1 MPDYAH
7 PILTCEEAQAFE
19 KEILHGEG
27 AEWTA
32 MNRAG
37 RAVGHS
43 ILNDYRELGRFP
55 SHASILVL
63 LGKGH
68 NGGDA
73 LLAAHEICRTYP
85 EVEIAVLPMQAIEE
99 CRTMTRRAFDGLQRK
114 AKVQL
119 VNLPRAQNGHFDL
132 CIDGLLGM
140 NFKPPVREPAGKIID
155 AVNQNENIRFR
166 AAVDIPSGLG
176 DKSFRA
182 DFTYATGIAKS
193 PLFENRNSGEVGRIS
208 YLDIGFFEHG
218 YSGSKTFD
226 EDIMTRRTLTTLSG
240 LRPVNSNKR
249 TYGHLFV
256 LSGSRSMPGALLM
269 SVKAALRS
277 GVGLLTAFA
286 PESVAAQFAAIV
298 PEVMW
303 VPWPET
309 PDGGLALEGRHLLLE
324 RLSRADAILTGSGV
338 GKEPETLELIRECVS
353 LLSLPMVLDADTL
366 TPEIAKAA
374 TERPAEA
381 GPVIVTPHHGEFK
394 RMANQESAEYNAD
407 ALRKFCLERGI
418 VTILKGPITRVSD
431 GESIINATFAGPVLA
446 RGGSGD
452 ILAGLVGGLLAQS
465 PEDAFSS
472 ACRAVCWQGLAASRL
487 AHLQGAQAVITT
499 DLLEHLAPVLRGE

>member
-19 KEILHGEG
+19 KELLHGDG

-37 RAVGHS
+37 RSVGRS
-43 ILNDYRELGRFP
+43 VLADYRELGHLP
-55 SHASILVL
+55 PHCSILVL
-63 LGKGH
+63 IGKGH

-73 LLAAHEICRTYP
+73 LLAADEICRANP
-85 EVEIAVLPMQAIEE
+85 DAEVAVLPMQPVEQ
-99 CRTMTRRAFDGLQRK
+99 CRTLTRRAFDGLQRK

-119 VNLPRAQNGHFDL
+119 INLARAQNGRFDICL
-132 CIDGLLGM
+132 DGLLGM
-140 NFKPPVREPAGKIID
+140 NFRPPVREPARKIID
-155 AVNQNENIRFR
+155 AVNDNPGIRFR

-176 DKSFRA
+176 DSAFRA
-182 DFTYATGIAKS
+182 DFTYATGIAKT
-193 PLFENRNSGEVGRIS
+193 PIFHDEHTQHVGRIR
-208 YLDIGFFEHG
+208 YLDIGFFDSSYDGPQSFNEA
-218 YSGSKTFD
+218 
-226 EDIMTRRTLTTLSG
+226 IMTSKMLGSLSK
-240 LRPVNSNKR
+240 LRPANSDKR
-249 TYGHLFV
+249 TFGHLFV

-269 SVKAALRS
+269 GVKAALRS

-324 RLSRADAILTGSGV
+324 RLDRADALLAGSGV

-353 LLSLPMVLDADTL
+353 SLPLPVVLDADTL
-366 TPEIAKAA
+366 TPQIAAA
-374 TERPAEA
+374 AAGRPSDA
-381 GPVIVTPHHGEFK
+381 GSVITTPHHGEFK
-394 RMANQESAEYNAD
+394 RMAKQDSTVYDSE
-407 ALRKFCLERGI
+407 ALRQFCLEHNI
-418 VTILKGPITRVSD
+418 VTALKGPITRVSN
-431 GESIINATFAGPVLA
+431 GKQIINATFGGPVLA

-452 ILAGLVGGLLAQS
+452 ILAGMVGSLLAQS
-465 PEDAFSS
+465 PTDAFE
-472 ACRAVCWQGLAASRL
+472 ATCRAVCWHGLAANRL
-487 AHLQGAQAVITT
+487 AQQQGAQAVTTT